1 MEKQSSIKQ
10 NITDLQN
17 KIVNQALVVFS
28 ILGLVNQPLVIL
40 RALNFGFNPS
50 TIIQITIACFL
61 FILTFYRKKISLTSK
76 ITSLIIIILVVF
88 ISGLFSYGFLTSSKI
103 YIVAI
108 GIFVS
113 FIVPFKQT
121 LVATI
126 LYIFCF
132 LLFAFLYTSGYLL
145 YTFDVNKYVNS
156 PISWII
162 DSSILVFTTLGL
174 IYVGYN
180 FRKVILDN
188 YVQIEAQNIELINH
202 RENLEKLVKERTEEL
217 ETVNEELKSTNEELF
232 KKNRIIN
239 DQNVELKTTLEHLK
253 ETQLQLMQSEKM
265 ASLGILTAGVA
276 HEINNPLNFIVGG
289 INGLEN
295 YLIKPEN
302 YSPEKITT
310 LLGSIKIGVERTS
323 AIVQSLNQFSRN
335 NDSFEESY
343 DIHTILESC
352 LLMLNNKTKHRIEI
366 VKDYFTETIPM
377 IGNVSKIHQVF
388 INILNNSIQS
398 IDNEG
403 SINIRT
409 CKIEQNVII
418 EITDTGCGISTENIS
433 KITDPFFTTKDPGK
447 GTGLGL
453 SITYKIIQEHSGIIE
468 FQSEINKGTIVK
480 VTLPILKNL

>member
-1 MEKQSSIKQ
+1 
-10 NITDLQN
+10 
-17 KIVNQALVVFS
+17 
-28 ILGLVNQPLVIL
+28 
-40 RALNFGFNPS
+40 
-50 TIIQITIACFL
+50 
-61 FILTFYRKKISLTSK
+61 
-76 ITSLIIIILVVF
+76 
-88 ISGLFSYGFLTSSKI
+88 
-103 YIVAI
+103 
-108 GIFVS
+108 
-113 FIVPFKQT
+113 
-121 LVATI
+121 
-126 LYIFCF
+126 
-132 LLFAFLYTSGYLL
+132 
-145 YTFDVNKYVNS
+145 
-156 PISWII
+156 
-162 DSSILVFTTLGL
+162 
-174 IYVGYN
+174 VGYN

-188 YVQIEAQNIELINH
+188 YIQIEAQNIELINH

-232 KKNRIIN
+232 EKNRIIS

-302 YSPEKITT
+302 YSPEKIAT

-335 NDSFEESY
+335 NDSFQESY

-377 IGNVSKIHQVF
+377 IGNVGKLHQVF

-409 CKIEQNVII
+409 RKIEQNVII

-480 VTLPILKNL
+480 VTLPILEN